1 MDVAR
6 AGGEQGA
13 VNQPTVERLVN
24 GVSAADGA
32 DGALSLHYPNY
43 DMFWRCLYRLARV
56 HNTYIHGQS
65 AANEDADK
73 VIDRVQGAQ
82 IT

>member
-6 AGGEQGA
+6 AGGEQGV

-32 DGALSLHYPNY
+32 DASVVGVVSALS
-43 DMFWRCLYRLARV
+43 
-56 HNTYIHGQS
+56 
-65 AANEDADK
+65 
-73 VIDRVQGAQ
+73 
-82 IT
+82 